1 MAASPAPEGPGL
13 WDAHGGALAATLPSA
28 TELLARSR
36 AAVEGGRPGQ
46 AAAGLALALR
56 ADPTLA
62 PQVLDLLAG
71 RSEPVLAL
79 VRGDAHR
86 IVGHEAEATRDYAA
100 AVAAM
105 SLERS
110 SDRGER
116 ASDNGA
122 AQSDR
127 ADGDGSDGRAIR
139 HKKRRADPVL
149 DARVSGGSGN
159 SGGWT
164 ASKPAGDR
172 VGHPADRL

>member
-1 MAASPAPEGPGL
+1 MLTAGRSPRRCHPPWSCSPGRGP
-13 WDAHGGALAATLPSA
+13 
-28 TELLARSR
+28 R
-36 AAVEGGRPGQ
+36 VEGGRPGQ

-116 ASDNGA
+116 ASDNEPTAGEHA
-122 AQSDR
+122 PEPESPPE
-127 ADGDGSDGRAIR
+127 ADA
-139 HKKRRADPVL
+139 P
-149 DARVSGGSGN
+149 
-159 SGGWT
+159 
-164 ASKPAGDR
+164 PA
-172 VGHPADRL
+172 